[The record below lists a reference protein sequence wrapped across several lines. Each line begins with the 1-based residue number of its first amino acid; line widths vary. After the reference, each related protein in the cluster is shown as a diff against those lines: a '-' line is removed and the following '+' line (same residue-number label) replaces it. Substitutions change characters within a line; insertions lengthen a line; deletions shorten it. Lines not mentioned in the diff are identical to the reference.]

1 MSTYSTMWE
10 SIHTKRFIVESKNL
24 RQKIFIQYNGIVC
37 YAFLGGAVVGVS
49 LSVRYLFY
57 LVPISVKAPTVKDNL
72 CTVLCR
78 NYLFP

>member
-37 YAFLGGAVVGVS
+37 YALLGGAVVGAMRAKQEVM
-49 LSVRYLFY
+49 V
-57 LVPISVKAPTVKDNL
+57 
-72 CTVLCR
+72 
-78 NYLFP
+78 